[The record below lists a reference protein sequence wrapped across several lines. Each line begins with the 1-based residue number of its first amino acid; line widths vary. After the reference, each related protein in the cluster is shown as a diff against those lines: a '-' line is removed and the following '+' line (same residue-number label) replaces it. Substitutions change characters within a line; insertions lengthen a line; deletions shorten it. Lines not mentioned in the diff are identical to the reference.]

1 MAESITPVVV
11 TAAATV
17 DKQVIGGINI
27 RMYRKAD
34 MGHGDMA
41 DCAVS
46 VTLLKGTGDG
56 PTFRSLAAREV
67 ALPPAA
73 FLAILQSLGG
83 ADALLV
89 PIKAALEAEGV
100 WE

>member
-1 MAESITPVVV
+1 MAEIITPVVV
-11 TAAATV
+11 QPSITATR
-17 DKQVIGGINI
+17 QVVGGINI

-34 MGHGDMA
+34 LGQGDMA
-41 DCAVS
+41 DCAIS
-46 VTLLKGTGDG
+46 VTLLKGEGDG
-56 PTFRSLAAREV
+56 PTFRSLATREV

>member
-11 TAAATV
+11 TAAATA
-17 DKQVIGGINI
+17 DKQVIGAINI

-34 MGHGDMA
+34 LGQGDMA
-41 DCAVS
+41 DCAVA
-46 VTLLKGTGDG
+46 VTLLKGEGDA
-56 PTFRSLAAREV
+56 PTFRSLATREV

-73 FLAILQSLGG
+73 FLTILHQLGG
-83 ADALLV
+83 ADSLLA

>member
-11 TAAATV
+11 TAAATA
-17 DKQVIGGINI
+17 DKQVIGGVNI

-34 MGHGDMA
+34 LGQGDLA

-46 VTLLKGTGDG
+46 VTLLKGEGDG
-56 PTFRSLAAREV
+56 PTFRSLATSEV
-67 ALPPAA
+67 ALPPHA

-83 ADALLV
+83 ADALLA

>member
-11 TAAATV
+11 QPEVTATR
-17 DKQVIGGINI
+17 QVVGGISI

-34 MGHGDMA
+34 LGQGDLA
-41 DCAVS
+41 DCAVA
-46 VTLLKGTGDG
+46 VTLLKGEGDG
-56 PTFRSLAAREV
+56 PVFKSLATREV

-83 ADALLV
+83 ADALLA